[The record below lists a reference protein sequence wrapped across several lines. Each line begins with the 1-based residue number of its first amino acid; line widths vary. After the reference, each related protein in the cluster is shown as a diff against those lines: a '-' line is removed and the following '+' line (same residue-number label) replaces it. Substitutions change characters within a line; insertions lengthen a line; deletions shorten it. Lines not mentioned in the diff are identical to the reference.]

1 MEKNTREL
9 ESRFSFANCLIT
21 QNDSIFSDTRFVGLA
36 IFQTKSERYYYK
48 IIFLFQKVTPN
59 VISFWRSS
67 IFQEI
72 YFLCWH
78 FFFFIP
84 ISNYMPSE
92 NSTLY
97 GSLYLLENSSFMY
110 CDVTSEFSFFN
121 LPVISNN
128 ANANVKIIYYN

>member
-59 VISFWRSS
+59 VISF
-67 IFQEI
+67 
-72 YFLCWH
+72 
-78 FFFFIP
+78 
-84 ISNYMPSE
+84 
-92 NSTLY
+92 
-97 GSLYLLENSSFMY
+97 
-110 CDVTSEFSFFN
+110 
-121 LPVISNN
+121 
-128 ANANVKIIYYN
+128 